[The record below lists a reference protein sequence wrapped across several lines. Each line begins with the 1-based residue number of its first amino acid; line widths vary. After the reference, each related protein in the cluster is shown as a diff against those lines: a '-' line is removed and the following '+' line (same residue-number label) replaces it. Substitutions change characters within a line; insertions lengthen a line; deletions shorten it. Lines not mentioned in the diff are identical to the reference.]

1 MPDAAIGVL
10 TQANRRRKDRS
21 EGLLLQIRYD
31 RAVLYEEVGQ
41 RGRARSEF
49 ERIYAT
55 DPMFDDVR
63 MRLGL

>member
-31 RAVLYEEVGQ
+31 RAVLYEKVGQ

-49 ERIYAT
+49 ERIYAA
-55 DPMFDDVR
+55 DPGFEDVQDI
-63 MRLGL
+63 LGL